1 MPAGSSMTSE
11 DEIQAIFR
19 SAWPDIVAAMRDVA
33 ADPDASVNI
42 RFKAIEHLLRIAE
55 TPIPAQ
61 AAPRDIEAQRDARNA
76 LFDAEA
82 SLKTLAILGGDH
94 ARAARLAAR
103 IDDLRH

>member
-1 MPAGSSMTSE
+1 MTSE

-19 SAWPDIVAAMRDVA
+19 SAWPEIVAAMRDVA

-55 TPIPAQ
+55 TPIAAQ
-61 AAPRDIEAQRDARNA
+61 AGQREMKAKRDARDA
-76 LFDAEA
+76 LFNAQA

-103 IDDLRH
+103 IENLRH

>member
-1 MPAGSSMTSE
+1 MTSE

-19 SAWPDIVAAMRDVA
+19 SAWPEIVAAMRDLA
-33 ADPDASVNI
+33 ADPDASVNV

-55 TPIPAQ
+55 APVTAQ
-61 AAPRDIEAQRDARNA
+61 ADQREMDAKRDARTA
-76 LFDAEA
+76 LFNAEA
-82 SLKTLAILGGDH
+82 SLKSLAILGGDH